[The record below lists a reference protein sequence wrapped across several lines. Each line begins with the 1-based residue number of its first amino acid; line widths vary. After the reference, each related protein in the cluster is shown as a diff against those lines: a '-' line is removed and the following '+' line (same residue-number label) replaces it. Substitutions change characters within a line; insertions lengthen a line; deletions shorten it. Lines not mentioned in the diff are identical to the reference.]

1 MSSNN
6 PTAALLEAI
15 NELNK
20 VIESLNKQLQQ
31 KEEEAARIQKERDL
45 EIKLLREQIE
55 YFKKQKFGP
64 KSEKTS
70 VITGQLVMPE
80 VLERGQ
86 FDEAEESAEEDV
98 LPEITTKKKTRKGY
112 SREKVLVSLPTEEF
126 MDFQKKIKFAPL
138 MEVSFLMLG
147 KNIFVLKLSI
157 FLQQSK

>member
-80 VLERGQ
+80 VLEKGQ
-86 FDEAEESAEEDV
+86 FDEAEEKFLKNLELTIFINKAAVKNGEI
-98 LPEITTKKKTRKGY
+98 PEY
-112 SREKVLVSLPTEEF
+112 SS
-126 MDFQKKIKFAPL
+126 PL
-138 MEVSFLMLG
+138 WE
-147 KNIFVLKLSI
+147 NTDD
-157 FLQQSK
+157 